1 MPISSFLFAIL
12 TAILWGLAP
21 VLEKAGLRGN
31 LSPLAGV
38 TLRSFAISIVALL
51 SMVIF
56 KKLPQL
62 FQCTL
67 RDAGF
72 VILGGLIAGLLA
84 QWTYYMALKQG
95 SVSSVVPI
103 VAAFPLVALV
113 FSIIF
118 LQEALSLQKIR
129 GVVFVVA
136 GVILIK

>member
-1 MPISSFLFAIL
+1 MSIVSFLFAIF

-21 VLEKAGLRGN
+21 VLEKTGLRGN

-56 KKLPQL
+56 KRVPQL

-103 VAAFPLVALV
+103 TAAYPLVAFVLSV
-113 FSIIF
+113 IF
-118 LQEALSLQKIR
+118 LQEVLSWQKIL
-129 GVVFVVA
+129 GAVFVVA
-136 GVILIK
+136 GVVLIK